1 MFRYIQIE
9 GLVKYLSL
17 EGFHVKDV
25 GLLASALDRPAASI
39 FGADVYATLA
49 LKAAAQT
56 QSIIKNHPMVDG
68 NKRSAWF
75 ALNTF
80 LVMNGFVLRSTQG
93 DAFDFLM
100 AVVTDLLSL
109 EDMAVWIESRSIK
122 I

>member
-9 GLVKYLSL
+9 VLVKYLSL
-17 EGFHVKDV
+17 EGFQVKDV
-25 GLLASALDRPAASI
+25 GLLDAAVNRPRASA
-39 FGADVYATLA
+39 FGEEAYATLA

-56 QSIIKNHPMVDG
+56 QSIIKTHPMLDG

-80 LVMNGFVLRSTQG
+80 LVMNGFVLQASPD
-93 DAFDFLM
+93 DAFDFII
-100 AVVTDLLSL
+100 AAATDLISL
-109 EDMAVWIESRSIK
+109 EEMAVWIESRLAK

>member
-9 GLVKYLSL
+9 VLVKYLSL
-17 EGFHVKDV
+17 EGFQVKDV
-25 GLLASALDRPAASI
+25 GLLDAAVNRPRASA
-39 FGADVYATLA
+39 FGEEAYATLA

-56 QSIIKNHPMVDG
+56 QSIIKTHPMLDG

-80 LVMNGFVLRSTQG
+80 LVMNGFVLQASPD
-93 DAFDFLM
+93 DAFDFII
-100 AVVTDLLSL
+100 AAATDLISL
-109 EDMAVWIESRSIK
+109 EEMAVWIESRSVK